1 MMKILVINSG
11 SSSIKFKLFD
21 MSDESVIC
29 KGLIE
34 QIGANNSRAIITNEL
49 SGFKAERDL
58 PITNHG
64 FGIDIMNYLL
74 FESGSLKSLG
84 DIDAVGHRVVQ
95 GADVFNASVLI
106 NHDVLSKIESLVP
119 LAPLHNLANLAGMR
133 ETMRVSPSTPNVAVF
148 DTVFHQSMPKAAY
161 MYALPL
167 EYYNKHKLRRYGAH
181 GTSHEFV
188 AKEAA
193 KLLGVDF
200 ASLNAVSLHLGSG
213 SSVCAIKGGKCV
225 DTSMGVTPLEGLMM
239 GTRSGDIDPA
249 IIPFLLKNT
258 DLTGGEI
265 DNILNKKSGLFAI
278 CGSNDMRE
286 IKARMD
292 GGDEMAKLA
301 YEMFI
306 HRVKKY
312 VGAYLAL
319 VEDAKCIIFTAGI
332 GENDFRVRQSVCAG
346 LEKLGICIDDALNE
360 SPSHLVRE
368 ISTKDSPI
376 KIIVAPTDEE
386 LAIAQETKKVVES
399 LS

>member
-1 MMKILVINSG
+1 MKVLVINSG

-34 QIGANNSRAIITNEL
+34 QIGANNSRAIITNEIT
-49 SGFKAERDL
+49 GFKAERDL

-74 FESGSLKSLG
+74 FESGSLKSLS

-95 GADVFNASVLI
+95 GADLFSDSALI

-133 ETMRVSPSTPNVAVF
+133 ETMRVSPNTPNVAVF
-148 DTVFHQSMPKAAY
+148 DTVFHQSMPKSAY

-167 EYYNKHKLRRYGAH
+167 EYYHKHKLRRYGAH

-188 AKEAA
+188 ACEAA
-193 KLLGVDF
+193 ALLGVDMSEF
-200 ASLNAVSLHLGSG
+200 NAVSLHLGSG
-213 SSVCAIKGGKCV
+213 SSVCAIKGGKCI

-286 IKARMD
+286 IKQRMD
-292 GGDEMAKLA
+292 GGDEMARLA
-301 YEMFI
+301 YDMFVRRI
-306 HRVKKY
+306 KKY

-319 VEDAKCIIFTAGI
+319 VEDTNCIIFTAGI
-332 GENDFRVRQSVCAG
+332 GENDYRVRQSVCDG
-346 LEKLGICIDDALNE
+346 LEKLGINIDSALNE
-360 SPSHLVRE
+360 APSRDVRV
-368 ISTKDSPI
+368 ISKADSAI
-376 KIIVAPTDEE
+376 KIVVAPTDEE
-386 LAIAQETKKVVES
+386 LAIAQETKRVVGA
-399 LS
+399 LA